1 MNGLHLTAQGLLSGV
16 FLIDGL
22 TRIFAH
28 WRPAKIEPARPAFGS
43 IRLPYELAVGIALVE
58 IAGALALWVPA
69 DLWPPD
75 ILPRLAAAGLALLAV
90 AGVAYHMRRKEP
102 AAPNLALFLLA
113 LFVILGR
120 W

>member
-1 MNGLHLTAQGLLSGV
+1 MNGLHLSAQVVLSGV
-16 FLIDGL
+16 FVMDGL
-22 TRIFAH
+22 ARIFAH
-28 WRPAKIEPARPAFGS
+28 RRPAKIAPAWPAFSS
-43 IRLPYELAVGIALVE
+43 IRLSYELAVVIALAE

-75 ILPRLAAAGLALLAV
+75 ILPRLAAAILALLAV
-90 AGVAYHMRRKEP
+90 AGGVYHMRRKEP